1 MHLILPSAV
10 FVLMVSIGMSLVPG
24 QFVSNLRQLTP
35 LIWVKLL
42 AATFIIPP
50 LIALALGKL
59 LPLDRPIFV
68 GLYLIA
74 VAPGAPLM
82 TRNVAKR
89 GFDMQMAA
97 SYQVWGAL
105 LTPIMI
111 PLLVAGAAWLYGRSI
126 WIPPGQVLAVLAQQQ
141 FGPLLLGMLLMHF
154 MPAFSTKARRGLNLV
169 GNLLFTVALIF
180 LLLKSGSTLR
190 DAGPWPPVAAVL
202 LAAGCMAASLALLSN
217 RTSMTRTLV
226 VSNVNRH
233 VGLALLIFGTHF
245 HNQRALPVL
254 LSYAFAA
261 PLVMLAYSK
270 FVRRGEVP

>member
-1 MHLILPSAV
+1 MSLILPIAV
-10 FVLMVSIGMSLVPG
+10 FLLMVSIGMSLVPG
-24 QFVSNLRQLTP
+24 QFLANLRQLTP
-35 LIWVKLL
+35 LIWVKLI
-42 AATFIIPP
+42 AATFVIPP
-50 LIALALGKL
+50 LIALALDRL
-59 LPLDRPIFV
+59 LPLDRPVFV

-105 LTPIMI
+105 LTPVMI
-111 PLLVAGAAWLYGRSI
+111 PLLVAGAGWLYGRSI
-126 WIPPGQVLAVLAQQQ
+126 WIPPGQVLAVIAQQQ
-141 FGPLLLGMLLMHF
+141 FGPLLLGMLLMRF
-154 MPAFSTKARRGLNLV
+154 APGFSMKARGTLNVV
-169 GNLLFTVALIF
+169 GNFLFTVALI
-180 LLLKSGSTLR
+180 LLLVKSGSTLR

-202 LAAGCMAASLALLSN
+202 LATGCMAASLALLSN

-254 LSYAFAA
+254 LAYAFAA
-261 PLVMLAYSK
+261 PLVMWIYSK
-270 FVRRGEVP
+270 FVSRGTVQ

>member
-1 MHLILPSAV
+1 MHLILPTAV
-10 FVLMVSIGMSLVPG
+10 FLLMVSIGMSLVPG
-24 QFVSNLRQLTP
+24 QFISNLRQLTP
-35 LIWVKLL
+35 LTWVKLI

-50 LIALALGKL
+50 LIALVLGNL
-59 LPLDRPIFV
+59 LPLERPIFV

-82 TRNVAKR
+82 TRNVARR

-105 LTPIMI
+105 LTPVMI
-111 PLLVAGAAWLYGRSI
+111 PLLVAGAGWLYGRNI
-126 WIPPGQVLAVLAQQQ
+126 WIPPGQVLGVIVQQQ
-141 FGPLLLGMLLMHF
+141 FAPLVLGMLLMRF
-154 MPAFSTKARRGLNLV
+154 APEFSTKARRALNLV
-169 GNLLFTVALIF
+169 GNGLFTVALIF
-180 LLLKSGSTLR
+180 LLVKSGSTLR

-202 LAAGCMAASLALLSN
+202 LATGCMVASLALLSN
-217 RTSMTRTLV
+217 RTSLTRTLV

-233 VGLALLIFGTHF
+233 VGLALLIFGNHF

-261 PLVMLAYSK
+261 PLVMWIYAK
-270 FVRRGEVP
+270 FVRCGSPL